1 MFSECFEGD
10 QQNEAGY
17 KKIYGNWNDYK
28 QVKFMSCELPDSNTV
43 LQYVM
48 VNHKANFM
56 SEIRDCLKTSLMLRS
71 ELNQINFYFR

>member
-10 QQNEAGY
+10 QRNETGY
-17 KKIYGNWNDYK
+17 KKIYENWNDYK

-48 VNHKANFM
+48 VNHKANLM
-56 SEIRDCLKTSLMLRS
+56 SEITDRLKTSLLIRS
-71 ELNQINFYFR
+71 ELNQINFYFP